1 MQMVDSHSRRNRIAA
16 AIVFVVILSGY
27 LYTISPTVSFWDS
40 GEFIATSYSL
50 GVPHPPGTPFYVI
63 VGRLFSML
71 PFHERALGVNFMS
84 ALTGA
89 LASLFL
95 YLITVRILVQWR
107 GVPSTL
113 REQLTI
119 YCSAGCAAFA
129 GAFSGSFW
137 INSIESEV
145 YSPAALIMAFTVW
158 LMVRWGQQY
167 REQGSRNSLVLICYL
182 LGMSVGLHLGTVLVL
197 PAFIAFALVIDYRL
211 FADAKFI
218 VLVVFVALL
227 GLSNHL
233 YLPIRSSLN
242 PAIDEADPQRWDA
255 FRDCLL
261 RRQYKPMTPFI
272 RQAPWDFQF
281 GQFWR
286 YFREQWTGAGGS
298 WAFLLT
304 IPVSVMCIVRYMKR
318 KTTWVLAAGVLL
330 GLLSVL
336 VLLRYAVGGAIRQL
350 PSGTL
355 LLLLAGAAG
364 AFVHSLKHRK
374 TFVLMGTLVLITT
387 LGLIVYMNFTDHE
400 VRERDYF
407 YSHGFFFFSIW
418 IGIAFAALL
427 DAASDARLP
436 RWIGTA
442 VLGSLIALTLAAYP
456 VNFSTHDRRGDYNAH
471 DYGYNMLATVAKNG
485 LIFTNGDNDTFP
497 LWFIQEVKH
506 FRKDVRVVNLS
517 LLNTPWYIWQ
527 LKHGEPKVPFRLS
540 DREIN
545 NLRPYREK
553 DGKIVMVKDIAAKEI
568 IDASTGVKPIYFAV
582 TVADFM
588 GYDPHLVLE
597 GLGFRYEPGTITET
611 IDVNRTL
618 YNLYNVYSYRGLLKP
633 APGEPPRA
641 PAFGDVGTEPT
652 PKSIDI
658 SYKYVTDTG
667 VQRDDNTKRLVT
679 NYTAAHLKLCIY
691 YLQNNQFDN
700 SKRELEQAML
710 ISPGYEGYKEIAI
723 AVFGYSG
730 DLAKADSLA
739 NAFIAKDPGNGDLY
753 AQLFRVYRRAN
764 MLPESEQ
771 TLLRYVESLP
781 NDPDGYSLLAS
792 FYQEQGSPSK
802 AADVV
807 RRWIRLHP
815 NDRAAANLLQS
826 LEKEAGGK

>member
-1 MQMVDSHSRRNRIAA
+1 MQIADSHSRHNVIAG
-16 AIVFVVILSGY
+16 AIVFAVILVGY
-27 LYTISPTVSFWDS
+27 LVAISPTVSFWDS

-50 GVPHPPGTPFYVI
+50 GIPHPPGTPFYVV
-63 VGRLFSML
+63 VGHLFSML
-71 PFHERALGVNFMS
+71 PFHEKALGVNLMS

-107 GVPSTL
+107 GVPQTL

-129 GAFSGSFW
+129 GAYSGSFW
-137 INSIESEV
+137 TNSIESEV
-145 YSPAALIMAFTVW
+145 YSPAAFIMAFSVW
-158 LMVRWGQQY
+158 LMVRWGQQH
-167 REQGSRNSLVLICYL
+167 REEGSRNSLVLICYL

-197 PAFIAFALVIDYRL
+197 PAFVVFALVIDYRL

-227 GLSNHL
+227 GMSNHL

-242 PAIDEADPQRWDA
+242 PAIDEANPERWDA
-255 FRDCLL
+255 FKDCLL

-281 GQFWR
+281 SQFWR
-286 YFREQWTGAGGS
+286 YFREQWTNTGGS

-304 IPVSVMCIVRYMKR
+304 LPVALMCIVRHFRR
-318 KTTWVLAAGVLL
+318 KGTVALAAGVLL
-330 GLLSVL
+330 VLLSVL
-336 VLLRYAVGGAIRQL
+336 VLLRYGLGDPIRQL

-355 LLLLAGAAG
+355 LLMFAGAAG
-364 AFVHSLKHRK
+364 AFVHSIKQRK

-387 LGLIVYMNFTDHE
+387 LGLIIYMNFTDHE

-407 YSHGFFFFSIW
+407 YSHGFFFFCIW
-418 IGIAFAALL
+418 IGIAFAYLL
-427 DAASDARLP
+427 DVASDTRLP
-436 RWIGTA
+436 KWSHPA
-442 VLGSLIALTLAAYP
+442 VLGGLIALTLAAYP
-456 VNFSTHDRRGDYNAH
+456 VNFASHDRRGDYNAH

-527 LKHGEPKVPFRLS
+527 LKHVEPKVPFRLS
-540 DREIN
+540 DKEIG

-553 DGKIVMVKDIAAKEI
+553 DGRIVMVKDVAAKEI
-568 IDASTGVKPIYFAV
+568 VDASAGVKPIYFAV

-597 GLGFRYEPGTITET
+597 GLGFRYEPGTVTET

-618 YNLYNVYSYRGLLKP
+618 YNLYDVYSYRGLLRP
-633 APGEPPRA
+633 ASGEPPKPPR
-641 PAFGDVGTEPT
+641 FGDVGTEPT
-652 PKSIDI
+652 PKTIDL
-658 SYKYVTDTG
+658 SFKYVYDTS
-667 VQRDDNTKRLVT
+667 VDKDENTKRLVT

-700 SKRELEQAML
+700 AKRELERAML
-710 ISPGYEGYKEIAI
+710 ISPGFEGYREIAI
-723 AVFGYSG
+723 ATYGYSG
-730 DLAKADSLA
+730 DVAKADSLA
-739 NAFIAKDPGNGDLY
+739 NMFIAKDPGNADLY
-753 AQLFRVYRRAN
+753 AQLFRVYKRAN
-764 MLPESEQ
+764 MFPEAEQ
-771 TLLRYVESLP
+771 ILMRLLDALP
-781 NDPDGYSLLAS
+781 NEPEGYSLLAS
-792 FYQEQGSPSK
+792 FYEEQGSTSK

-807 RRWIRLHP
+807 RRWIKLHP
-815 NDRAAANLLQS
+815 NDRAAINLLQS
-826 LEKEAGGK
+826 LEKAAGGK